1 VTISG
6 FPTRSGAHDGCPMV
20 FAVTALPY
28 QAPTEGSLTPALSH
42 RATEFQTVAIGRQT
56 AEPAFKEVL
65 LC

>member
-1 VTISG
+1 
-6 FPTRSGAHDGCPMV
+6 MV